1 MTPTN
6 SFRDTGHNLVEA
18 LKNVYVALGGSLTD
32 TFDDGTVG
40 DIVLLPDILNAIA
53 EVVGGASDSA
63 PSEPDLPI
71 K

>member
-32 TFDDGTVG
+32 TYDNVAVG
-40 DIVLLPDILNAIA
+40 DMVLLPDIINAIA
-53 EVVGGASDSA
+53 EVMGEDSSDV
-63 PSEPDLPI
+63 L
-71 K
+71 